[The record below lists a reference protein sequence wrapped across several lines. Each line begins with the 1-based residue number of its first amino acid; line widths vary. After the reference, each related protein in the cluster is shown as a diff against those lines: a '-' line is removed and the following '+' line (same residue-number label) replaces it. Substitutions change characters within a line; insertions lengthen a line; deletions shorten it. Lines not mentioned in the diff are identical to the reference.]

1 MTPPVL
7 DMNAIPKEVVGVRA
21 WLYSKGDH
29 HGVLIWFLIAVDDE
43 DLYMGTACRC
53 DLECEAKVMFAY
65 KHNRHEHE
73 QAYVLPESMAVS

>member
-29 HGVLIWFLIAVDDE
+29 HGVLTWFLIAVDEE
-43 DLYMGTACRC
+43 DLYMGTARRC
-53 DLECEAKVMFAY
+53 DLECEAKVKFAY
-65 KHNRHEHE
+65 KHNIVR
-73 QAYVLPESMAVS
+73 